1 MVRKWVG
8 FTNLLVVSLI
18 AGTVFGIWLGYD
30 PSTLSPATYIEQQ
43 QEAIRALNVTMPVL
57 GGIGIL
63 LTVASALFAR
73 RERRTLSM
81 LVAATGCL
89 ILAALVTRFGNQ
101 PINAV
106 VMTWSSHVPPPTWIA
121 LRDEWWNWH
130 IARTCAVIVGLSL
143 LILADP
149 MGRR

>member
-1 MVRKWVG
+1 MFRKWIG
-8 FTNLLVVSLI
+8 FTNLLVVALV
-18 AGTVFGIWLGYD
+18 AGTVFGIWLGYN
-30 PSTLSPATYIEQQ
+30 PATLSPATYIEQQ

-63 LTVASALFAR
+63 LTVASAFFAR
-73 RERRTLSM
+73 RQRRTLSM
-81 LVAATGCL
+81 LVAAAGCL

-106 VMTWSSHVPPPTWIA
+106 VMTWSSHAPPPTWIA

-130 IARTCAVIVGLSL
+130 IARTCAVVAGLSL
-143 LILADP
+143 LLLADP